1 MISALFSGYYKIK
14 NEKRKKSVR
23 DKETEWLLLKDY
35 YYYQHDSNNERRLD
49 PYTLYLYI
57 PWNLWQQGKVFD
69 RLGKFLDLLNLAEN
83 G

>member
-23 DKETEWLLLKDY
+23 DKETEWLLLKD